1 MAADLHAEGVHRVP
15 RQGQRQ
21 RLLQLR
27 GHWYKLADAGPA
39 ANPYPMSMPRRFS
52 SHWSCLWDRIH
63 AKFRDVFALGTG
75 MAMHRIPIRTP
86 LRFVCM
92 LILLAPVVSSVANAQ
107 SPCEQIKAACTNA
120 GFVQGGA
127 SSGTGLWRDCVEPI
141 LKGRSHS
148 KKATKPLLSRAEQN

>member
-1 MAADLHAEGVHRVP
+1 
-15 RQGQRQ
+15 
-21 RLLQLR
+21 
-27 GHWYKLADAGPA
+27 
-39 ANPYPMSMPRRFS
+39 MSMPRRFS

-92 LILLAPVVSSVANAQ
+92 LILLALVVSSVANAQ
-107 SPCEQIKAACTNA
+107 SPCEQIKTACTNA

-127 SSGTGLWRDCVEPI
+127 SSGTGLWRGCVEPI
-141 LKGRSHS
+141 LQGRAHP
-148 KKATKPLLSRAEQN
+148 KKATRPLPSVDPTVVAVCKEQNPNFGPGGQKGGAGTTTSVAPPSPLPMTQPKT